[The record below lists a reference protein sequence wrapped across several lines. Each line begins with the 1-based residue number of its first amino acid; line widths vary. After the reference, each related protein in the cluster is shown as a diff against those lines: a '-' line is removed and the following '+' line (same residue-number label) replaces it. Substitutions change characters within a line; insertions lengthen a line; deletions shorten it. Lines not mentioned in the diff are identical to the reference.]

1 MAAGSQS
8 FRACQQRSCGGNRSA
23 QTELECLRVRLGEAE
38 RGLSERRLEA
48 DEVRTRHHIPHT
60 VDDRIVSTCCN
71 PRLELNWLDLTRLGA
86 VLWLGLWQDAVDAI
100 MLEAQCVSSPC
111 TLPLSA

>member
-1 MAAGSQS
+1 MVAARRRIAAGAAAFPLRPALHQPRGPEVRRTMAAGAHS

-60 VDDRIVSTCCN
+60 VANCVN
-71 PRLELNWLDLTRLGA
+71 AHPMFPRQLT
-86 VLWLGLWQDAVDAI
+86 
-100 MLEAQCVSSPC
+100 ESCP
-111 TLPLSA
+111 